1 MPYKHNQDRR
11 HKFDKAR
18 YNVKNWPEYD
28 QSLKNHRSLTI
39 WLTKEAIKAWQTK
52 ILQKKRGG
60 QPFYSDLAIETG
72 LTLRSLYSLGL
83 RDRTKISGSGEW

>member
-28 QSLKNHRSLTI
+28 QALKNRGSLTI
-39 WLTKEAIKAWQTK
+39 WLTDDAIKAWQTK
-52 ILQKKRGG
+52 NLQKKEVAS
-60 QPFYSDLAIETG
+60 QF
-72 LTLRSLYSLGL
+72 TL
-83 RDRTKISGSGEW
+83 I